1 MNCEQLKKELS
12 HKLGL
17 LSVTPAEKEH
27 LDSCAGCM
35 QYYEELSSLEEGL
48 RFQPNPLTKEEFAHL
63 QESLENKISRFQN
76 RAFLFYRVAVR
87 YGASLAAVLLL
98 VFVSMLGHNSQK
110 LRPLSEGDSVA
121 ALISGTSAGI
131 ITDSTEAS
139 NLTTE
144 SAEGTDTNDE
154 TLDDQ
159 YLDVIIGNY
168 VEAYGFNAGEMLL
181 GELNSDELRILKS
194 RMKTKDI
201 L

>member
-12 HKLGL
+12 HKLGM
-17 LSVTPAEKEH
+17 LSLTPAEKEH
-27 LDSCAGCM
+27 LGSCAGCM
-35 QYYEELSSLEEGL
+35 QFYKEMSSLEEGL
-48 RFQPNPLTKEEFAHL
+48 KFEPSPLTREEFAHL
-63 QESLENKISRFQN
+63 QESLDNKISRFQN

-98 VFVSMLGHNSQK
+98 VFVSMLGHNGQK

-131 ITDSTEAS
+131 IADSAGVSSLAIENTEA
-139 NLTTE
+139 
-144 SAEGTDTNDE
+144 TDTNDE

-168 VEAYGFNAGEMLL
+168 VDAYGFNAGEMLL
-181 GELNSDELRILKS
+181 GELNIDELQILKS
-194 RMKTKDI
+194 KMKAKDI